1 MTSALTVI
9 ALAFF
14 LSASSL
20 LVVLYRVSPLTAPE
34 FALPFFF
41 ISIFICLSASVAFVL
56 SVTKTLLT
64 HQPFLSGTYVSSS
77 LRQGVFVA
85 LATCIVIFLGLLQ
98 IVNWWIALLVYA
110 VFALIEMA
118 VGR

>member
-9 ALAFF
+9 ALTFF

-20 LVVLYRVSPLTAPE
+20 LLVLYRISPLTVPE

-41 ISIFICLSASVAFVL
+41 ISIFVCISAFLAFVL
-56 SVTKTLLT
+56 SVTKALLT
-64 HQPFLSGTYVSSS
+64 HQPFLSGNYISSS
-77 LRQGVFVA
+77 LRQGIFVA
-85 LATCIVIFLGLLQ
+85 SATCIIIFLHLLQ
-98 IVNWWIALLVYA
+98 IANWWIALLIYA
-110 VFALIEMA
+110 VFLLIEMA